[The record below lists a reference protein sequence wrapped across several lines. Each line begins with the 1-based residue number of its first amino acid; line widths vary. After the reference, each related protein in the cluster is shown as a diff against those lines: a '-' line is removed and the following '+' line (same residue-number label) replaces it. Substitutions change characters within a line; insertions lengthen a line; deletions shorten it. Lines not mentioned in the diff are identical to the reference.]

1 MLLGWA
7 MFSVKKSRVRQDFE
21 LGMVFSKEA
30 KSWAAWH
37 VFGLGNVVSK
47 EIKS

>member
-30 KSWAAWH
+30 KSWAC
-37 VFGLGNVVSK
+37 FGVRK
-47 EIKS
+47 CFQ